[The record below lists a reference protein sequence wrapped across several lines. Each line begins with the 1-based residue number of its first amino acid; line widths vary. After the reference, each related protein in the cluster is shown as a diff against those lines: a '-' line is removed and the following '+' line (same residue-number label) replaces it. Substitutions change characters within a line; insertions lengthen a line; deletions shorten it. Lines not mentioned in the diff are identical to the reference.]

1 MGTGGLGGVHRGF
14 PDPPDVSADLG
25 ELVRTEALIVSSGVK
40 SILDVPA
47 TLERLETMLALVEG
61 WVDEVVSQATA
72 EWMPAAIALA
82 EVVRRARATGG
93 PAEETFAT
101 LVGLELRPRR
111 MRDAANLWAALRD
124 AAKRPAILLAGNG
137 HVRLD
142 YGVPQVIAAA
152 QPAAKVVSVGFVE
165 IGEPVRDQ
173 PYTHVWVTL
182 AVPREDVCA
191 AMGPAR

>member
-1 MGTGGLGGVHRGF
+1 MPTSCTANCGQLGGPR
-14 PDPPDVSADLG
+14 
-25 ELVRTEALIVSSGVK
+25 
-40 SILDVPA
+40 LDGM
-47 TLERLETMLALVEG
+47 RLAQRL
-61 WVDEVVSQATA
+61 
-72 EWMPAAIALA
+72 
-82 EVVRRARATGG
+82 
-93 PAEETFAT
+93 
-101 LVGLELRPRR
+101 
-111 MRDAANLWAALRD
+111 RDASMWAALRD

-142 YGVPQVIAAA
+142 YGVPQVIAAT